1 MKSDSILRLFFEFLT
16 KSKLGDLRW
25 LPWDWRGIGATGEND
40 AATPIQKATY
50 QCVARTGALSLS
62 LSFSLFPPPPPS
74 PSHVY
79 ACVHFSQGLRL
90 RQASHIRWM
99 NSTSV
104 LPAVCF
110 LPPKG
115 SSRDSDSKAWSR
127 PRSLFAY
134 SVRAKA
140 IEGSKMESEREI
152 IDLQV
157 SSL

>member
-1 MKSDSILRLFFEFLT
+1 MAP
-16 KSKLGDLRW
+16 LGLGGVLEPLEKMV
-25 LPWDWRGIGATGEND
+25 LPLQFKRPPINVSHAT
-40 AATPIQKATY
+40 IRIR
-50 QCVARTGALSLS
+50 VRSLS
-62 LSFSLFPPPPPS
+62 LLLSPS
-74 PSHVY
+74 PLAPSHVY

-90 RQASHIRWM
+90 TQASHIRWM

-104 LPAVCF
+104 LPAVCS

-127 PRSLFAY
+127 PRSLLGY
-134 SVRAKA
+134 SVHAKA

-152 IDLQV
+152 TDLQV